1 MMKYID
7 DKLKTNM
14 NVPLTYIAR
23 LKIRSNDNKCIVVV
37 VVVVTCLLVDVE
49 V

>member
-1 MMKYID
+1 MR
-7 DKLKTNM
+7 
-14 NVPLTYIAR
+14 IAR

-37 VVVVTCLLVDVE
+37 VVVTCLLVDVE